1 MRLSCIACEVLA
13 RPLYLSA
20 ARSPHI
26 VDIQLFRRGLHN
38 DPADLR
44 SRLQAAVDEASARCF
59 ADGPREYDA
68 VVMGYGLCGQA
79 TAGLTA
85 REIPVVVPRA
95 HDCITLFLGSR
106 AEYQHQFEDFS
117 GTYWYAQDYVERD
130 DGSGGA
136 LSLGAGTDT
145 QLDKVYDEYVAKYGK
160 DNADYLMEVMGAW
173 QQHYKRAGVIDMGI
187 GDIAPTLAKAE
198 ADASRRGWAV
208 ERVTGDY
215 VLMRRL
221 LEGDWRDDFLILQP
235 GEQLR
240 MTYDHDV
247 IGCASDAAHLRA
259 LSG

>member
-1 MRLSCIACEVLA
+1 MRLACLACEVLA

-38 DPADLR
+38 NPADLR
-44 SRLQAAVDEASARCF
+44 ARLQDAVDEASARTIG
-59 ADGPREYDA
+59 DGRREYDY

-106 AEYQHQFEDFS
+106 DAYQHQFENYS
-117 GTYWYAQDYVERD
+117 GTYWYAQDYIERD
-130 DGSGGA
+130 DGTGGA
-136 LSLGAGTDT
+136 LSLGAGSDTD
-145 QLDKVYDEYVAKYGK
+145 LNKVYDEYVAKYGK

-187 GDIAPTLAKAE
+187 GDISATLARAE
-198 ADASRRGWAV
+198 ADAARRGWVV
-208 ERVTGDY
+208 EKVTGDAI
-215 VLMRRL
+215 LMKRL
-221 LEGDWRDDFLILQP
+221 LDGAWERDYLILQP
-235 GEQLR
+235 GERLA
-240 MTYDHDV
+240 MTYDHNV
-247 IGCASDAAHLRA
+247 IGCIKS
-259 LSG
+259 

>member
-1 MRLSCIACEVLA
+1 MRLCCIACEVLA

-38 DPADLR
+38 NPADLR
-44 SRLQAAVDEASARCF
+44 SRLQAAVDEASARTF
-59 ADGPREYDA
+59 ADGRREYDA
-68 VVMGYGLCGQA
+68 IAMGYGLCGQA

-106 AEYQHQFEDFS
+106 AEYQHQFEDFP

-130 DGSGGA
+130 DGTGGA
-136 LSLGAGTDT
+136 LALGAGSDTD
-145 QLDKVYDEYVAKYGK
+145 LDKVYDQYVTKYGK
-160 DNADYLMEVMGAW
+160 ENADYLMEVMGAW

-187 GDIAPTLAKAE
+187 GDVSPTIAKAE
-198 ADASRRGWAV
+198 ADASRRGWV
-208 ERVTGDY
+208 VDRVAGDA

-221 LEGDWRDDFLILQP
+221 LEGDWGEDFLVMQP

-240 MTYDHDV
+240 MTYDHNV
-247 IGCASDAAHLRA
+247 IGCAQTQPT
-259 LSG
+259 G